1 MNKNKDVLT
10 YFEDFIDSPLFRYVI
25 GGVIALVGI
34 LLFLASFAA
43 PWLDVP
49 EATIEHDAHYRV
61 ETLSRITSRAG
72 FREGGG
78 DIIIAFGDHIITGE
92 SDVSARLTAAV
103 NRARLNGQTTLPVTV
118 YRAGST
124 RTLSLPLPRYPHVFE
139 LTIPQAPMEP
149 ADVSLDIVL
158 VEAQPLVDAEGVTL
172 SAMDIW
178 LGNNEAIPTLD
189 LQAFTDGKSGFSAVR
204 TVDRALI
211 LIPLGGLV
219 LVLIGGMYLS
229 SRLDAKRALLSTT
242 VVALILSLFPFIWQV
257 FSTGQWR
264 GYLIDNFERERSVE
278 AIDEGLRLA
287 YNINQQPIFFEVV
300 GARGQ
305 TASNIVEATQDQLT
319 NAYHN
324 GAYRQL
330 ALVALITGAIC
341 YLLVTLKA
349 EGIIHNRD
357 QLAALIMLSPS
368 LILLG
373 IFVYGFIAQTISTS
387 LTNWGENRARP
398 ALQENVTQTYVG
410 LQNYQNLMTDI
421 TEFSFRS
428 SLVNTF
434 FFTLFFLVACI
445 LLGFLLAVLVDQR
458 IRGEGIF
465 RTIFLF
471 PMSISFVV
479 TGTIWGW
486 LLQQKGGV
494 NILPQK
500 LFGLKPLT
508 YRWTSSDRIIW
519 GFQWMD
525 VPRYLTMLGVGL
537 LLYSLVS
544 FGYQRWRRGI
554 QYTRNWG
561 IFWAVCGVFIL
572 IYVFGLWDAIWL
584 PLDSPEIDKINGG
597 YGYNTA
603 LSGILIAAVWQ
614 MSGYVMALYLAGIR
628 GISDD
633 LREAARVDGCSELQI
648 YRYIVI
654 PLLRPITLS
663 AIIILGHISLK
674 IFDLVFAMTGP
685 DNNSTIV
692 PGILLYTQA
701 FRGNRFASG
710 AAVAV
715 VMLFLVSLVI
725 VPYLWTTQRS
735 EQKA

>member
-1 MNKNKDVLT
+1 MHEKRDVLT
-10 YFEDFIDSPLFRYVI
+10 YFEDFIDSRLFRYII
-25 GGVIALVGI
+25 GGVLAIVGI
-34 LLFLASFAA
+34 LLLVASFAA

-49 EATIEHDAHYRV
+49 EASIEHDAHYQVVDVPR
-61 ETLSRITSRAG
+61 LAARAG
-72 FREGGG
+72 LREGDIVVAVG
-78 DIIIAFGDHIITGE
+78 DNLINGE
-92 SDVSARLTAAV
+92 SDFVARTTDAV
-103 NRARLNGQTTLPVTV
+103 NHVYLSGKTTLPVTV
-118 YRAGST
+118 YRAGET
-124 RTLSLPLPRYPHVFE
+124 RTLNLELPDYRYAFE
-139 LTIPQAPMEP
+139 LAIPQTTIDP
-149 ADVSLDIVL
+149 ANVNLEVAQLD
-158 VEAQPLVDAEGVTL
+158 AKPLVDPEGTTL

-178 LGNNEAIPTLD
+178 LGSSDIIPTLD
-189 LQAFTDGKSGFSAVR
+189 LQGFVKGDSGFGAVR
-204 TVDRALI
+204 FIDRFLI
-211 LIPLGGLV
+211 LIPLGGLL
-219 LVLIGGMYLS
+219 LVVIGGLYLS
-229 SRLDAKRALLSTT
+229 SRLDAKRALAYATM
-242 VVALILSLFPFIWQV
+242 VALVLSLFPFFWQV

-264 GYLIDNFERERSVE
+264 SYLLDNFEREKDVA
-278 AIDEGLRLA
+278 AIDSDLVMA

-300 GARGQ
+300 GRQGE
-305 TASNIVEATQDQLT
+305 TAPNIIDATQDQLT

-324 GAYRQL
+324 VAYRQL
-330 ALVALITGAIC
+330 ALVALVTGAIC
-341 YLLVTLKA
+341 YLLVTLKS
-349 EGIIHNRD
+349 EGMIHNRD
-357 QLAALIMLSPS
+357 QLSALVMLSPS
-368 LILLG
+368 LVLLG

-387 LTNWGENRARP
+387 LTNWGESRARP
-398 ALQENVTQTYVG
+398 ALKEGITKTYVG

-428 SLVNTF
+428 SLINTF

-445 LLGFLLAVLVDQR
+445 IMGFLLAVLVDQKV
-458 IRGEGIF
+458 RGEGIF

-486 LLQQKGGV
+486 LLQQKGGI
-494 NILPQK
+494 NILPEK
-500 LFGLKPLT
+500 LLGLKPLS

-519 GFQWMD
+519 GFQWSD
-525 VPRYLTMLGVGL
+525 VPRYLTYIGVAL
-537 LLYSLVS
+537 LLYSVAS
-544 FGYQRWRRGI
+544 FGYQHWRRGTR
-554 QYTRNWG
+554 YSRNWG
-561 IFWAVCGVFIL
+561 ILWAVLGAFIL
-572 IYVFGLWDAIWL
+572 VYALGFWDHIWL
-584 PLDSPEIDKINGG
+584 PLDSPDIDKINGG

-735 EQKA
+735 EQKS